1 MDQPYLA
8 QARHGSAV
16 GRTDNVYIGHTHF
29 SAIGCSVVSTDMED
43 GFVKWQGEA
52 ASTTVAADAA
62 SC

>member
-1 MDQPYLA
+1 MTTP
-8 QARHGSAV
+8 
-16 GRTDNVYIGHTHF
+16 T
-29 SAIGCSVVSTDMED
+29 TDMED

>member
-1 MDQPYLA
+1 MTPSETSTA
-8 QARHGSAV
+8 ARALGAV
-16 GRTDNVYIGHTHF
+16 K
-29 SAIGCSVVSTDMED
+29 AAATDMEG

>member
-1 MDQPYLA
+1 MCKESSTHC
-8 QARHGSAV
+8 HGNRLDALTGKTV
-16 GRTDNVYIGHTHF
+16 FT
-29 SAIGCSVVSTDMED
+29 TDMEG